1 MAGDVV
7 TSSVNADGDRN
18 YIITLTN
25 LSDGTG
31 ENAVKKV
38 DIATMHP
45 VPTSLRLEKIEGTIA
60 GMNVALLW
68 GATIKVKFVELSD
81 AFVEMDTSE
90 EGGLADPKASGF
102 DGCVYLTTANQAA
115 GSSYTLHLHFKK
127 KFVDGRYVQE

>member
-7 TSSVNADGDRN
+7 TSQVTVDGERN
-18 YIITLTN
+18 YVITLTN

-31 ENAVKKV
+31 ENVVKKV
-38 DIATMHP
+38 DITTMHP
-45 VPTSLRLEKIEGTIA
+45 VPTSLRLEKVQGDVA

-68 GATIKVKFVELSD
+68 GANTKQKFLELSD
-81 AFVEMDTSE
+81 SQVDMDMCE
-90 EGGLADPKASGF
+90 EGGLPDPKATGF